1 MGVDPGRI
9 TAETVVGGLVPL
21 DPVVSPDG
29 SRVAYAVT
37 ALSSDG
43 PRPTSALWVGAA
55 DGTSP
60 PRQLTDGT
68 SWDHR
73 PRWAPDSRRLYFLS
87 DRTEPGESDT
97 ETEGGPPQ
105 LHRINADGSGHQV
118 LTGVEGGVV
127 DHLPLAGQASVALVV
142 ADPDRRGS
150 APRVWGEVEPHD
162 RLALLD
168 AGSATDPEP
177 SSGQPVPVTGLGER
191 HVQEV
196 SARPD
201 DRMLAVITHPG
212 PHRDPVHPRWELHL
226 VDTGTGKVQDLGALG
241 WDAHS
246 PVWWHDGQEW
256 HLSYLAMQPGPDG
269 GQAVLD
275 LTPDSAQAVPADLT
289 EGLDR
294 CPLELAQVAEGPP
307 LALFAH
313 GLDTEIHRLDPRT
326 RTFTRLSTAPGLL
339 ESLTADRTGARV
351 TVQAADPTHPREV
364 CSTDLAAL
372 TDPTGPLTRLT
383 RLHPELDRFAWGAQE
398 RLSYR
403 ARDGLTL
410 DGLLVTPV
418 GTGPEDGPFPLVTW
432 VHGGPYGRYM
442 DQFTLNPHAPAQW
455 LAHFGYAVFLP
466 NPRGGEGHGRAFAD
480 RVVGAL
486 GAGEWDDIV
495 DGIDLLVERGVA
507 DPGRLGIGGWS
518 HGGTLAAWAVGHTDR
533 FRTAL
538 VGAGVSDWGMLA
550 ASGEYGASDAGLS
563 GSVGWEGAGPH
574 PHDAVSPI
582 SFASRMST
590 PVLIVHGEADT
601 NVPLGQAVYLHR
613 ALRHYGVEQE
623 FVVYPGAGHGVTR
636 RDHQI
641 DLLERTRAWFDRW
654 MGADRRA

>member
-1 MGVDPGRI
+1 MSVDPVRI
-9 TAETVVGGLVPL
+9 TAETVVDGVVPR
-21 DPVVSPDG
+21 DPAVSPDG
-29 SRVAYAVT
+29 RWVAYAVT
-37 ALSSDG
+37 ALSSDA
-43 PRPTSALWVGAA
+43 PRPTSALWVTAV
-55 DGTSP
+55 DGSSP
-60 PRQLTDGT
+60 PRQLTDGA

-73 PRWAPDSRRLYFLS
+73 PRWAPDSRQLYFLS
-87 DRTEPGESDT
+87 DRTETAEATGAGEAA
-97 ETEGGPPQ
+97 GGGAPQ
-105 LHRINADGSGHQV
+105 LHRTNADGSGHRV
-118 LTGVEGGVV
+118 LTSFEGGVV
-127 DHLPLAGQASVALVV
+127 NHLPLAGQALVAVVV
-142 ADPDRRGS
+142 ADPDHRGI
-150 APRVWGEVEPHD
+150 APRVWGEPGPRD

-168 AGSATDPEP
+168 TGTATRPAD
-177 SSGQPVPVTGLGER
+177 QPIPITGLGEH
-191 HVQEV
+191 HVQEI

-201 DRMLAVITHPG
+201 GRTLAVITHPT
-212 PHRDPVHPRWELHL
+212 PHRDPVRPRWELHL
-226 VDTGTGKVQDLGALG
+226 LDTGTGKIQDLGALG

-246 PVWWHDGQEW
+246 PAWWHDDQRW

-269 GQAVLD
+269 GQAVFD
-275 LTPDSAQAVPADLT
+275 LIPDSEQAAPADLT

-294 CPLELAQVAEGPP
+294 CPLELAQVAQGPP

-326 RTFTRLSTAPGLL
+326 RSFTRLATVPGLL
-339 ESLTADRTGARV
+339 ESLTSDHTGARV
-351 TVQAADPTHPREV
+351 AVQAANATHPREV
-364 CSTDLAAL
+364 YSADAG
-372 TDPTGPLTRLT
+372 DPARPPTRLT
-383 RLHPELDRFAWGAQE
+383 RLRPELERFDWGAQK

-418 GTGPEDGPFPLVTW
+418 GRVPEDGPVPLVTW

-442 DQFTLNPHAPAQW
+442 DQFTLDPHAPAQW

-466 NPRGGEGHGRAFAD
+466 NPRGGEGHGQAFAEQ
-480 RVVGAL
+480 VVGAL
-486 GAGEWDDIV
+486 GAGEWDDIS

-507 DPGRLGIGGWS
+507 DPARLGIGGWS
-518 HGGTLAAWAVGHTDR
+518 HGGTMAAWAVGHTDR
-533 FRTAL
+533 FRAAV
-538 VGAGVSDWGMLA
+538 VGAGVTDWGMLA
-550 ASGEYGASDAGLS
+550 ATGEYGASEAGLS
-563 GSVGWEGAGPH
+563 GSVGWEGTGPH

-601 NVPLGQAVYLHR
+601 NVPLSQAVYLHR

-623 FVVYPGAGHGVTR
+623 FVVYPGAGHGLAR

-654 MGADRRA
+654 LGRADVK